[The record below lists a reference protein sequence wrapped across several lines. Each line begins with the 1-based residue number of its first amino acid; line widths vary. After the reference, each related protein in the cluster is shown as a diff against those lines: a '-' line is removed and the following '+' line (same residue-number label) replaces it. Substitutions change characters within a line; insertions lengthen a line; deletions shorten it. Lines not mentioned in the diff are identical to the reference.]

1 MFFDSLDSDGDGAIE
16 PEEVA
21 VFLRNEIGGEQFDT
35 LEEVD
40 EEVGT
45 IMERLDRDHD
55 NGLEMS
61 DMIQYWIKLETLLT
75 AEEVSDWIMYSV
87 QLPSSVGEIF
97 LENGITG
104 YDFLEIVDNGG
115 QVLRSLGVKAS
126 FRNKIVRQMQARM
139 LGIGSSPGLP
149 ERVNV
154 KLENCKAVTLSWEPS
169 TARVFPVH
177 SYRIQRR
184 AINLFGNKEIVG
196 IPAVEEMAD
205 KGDVGGSW
213 EKVYVGSENEFVDAG
228 LETGHNYMYRIQA
241 WNSVGRSGW
250 QTVDITRALK
260 KQGCSTRP
268 SRHQR
273 TTDTKFEAEQDLM
286 SIPKKVVLG
295 FVAAVQIV
303 YHSVKVTL
311 ALFALIAGI
320 RRASAT
326 SSASAKVTLPFLW
339 FWKTLNRMTGKLFGK
354 EWIPKAMLGDKE
366 ALKRQEQMHEEQ
378 MLMNGLRGYERLR
391 KKTDASNDRLKP
403 HNVDVRATF
412 KIEKSCSTGD
422 LTTESL
428 IPRDVVVRNEGGT
441 PNKFPWLSKRKR
453 IGPSAVDNN
462 SQSSL
467 QSLVASTAQ
476 RSRTLKQ
483 KPVDQN
489 SKCSECDKQFR
500 FGRYKHHCCHCMAIF
515 CHKHGRTTHS
525 NFTSCRVPGDCICN
539 SCLRQSGI
547 LTQYSNPPSG
557 HG

>member
-1 MFFDSLDSDGDGAIE
+1 
-16 PEEVA
+16 
-21 VFLRNEIGGEQFDT
+21 
-35 LEEVD
+35 
-40 EEVGT
+40 
-45 IMERLDRDHD
+45 
-55 NGLEMS
+55 
-61 DMIQYWIKLETLLT
+61 
-75 AEEVSDWIMYSV
+75 
-87 QLPSSVGEIF
+87 
-97 LENGITG
+97 
-104 YDFLEIVDNGG
+104 
-115 QVLRSLGVKAS
+115 LRSLGVKAS

-184 AINLFGNKEIVG
+184 AINLFGNEEIVG
-196 IPAVEEMAD
+196 IPAKAVAVEGMAD

-213 EKVYVGSENEFVDAG
+213 EKVYVGGENEFVDAG
-228 LETGHNYMYRIQA
+228 LETGHNYIYRIQA

-250 QTVDITRALK
+250 QTVDITRTLK

-273 TTDTKFEAEQDLM
+273 TTHTKFEAEQELM
-286 SIPKKVVLG
+286 PIPKKVVLG
-295 FVAAVQIV
+295 FVAAVQLV
-303 YHSVKVTL
+303 YHSVKVIL

-366 ALKRQEQMHEEQ
+366 ALKRQTQIHEEQ

-391 KKTDASNDRLKP
+391 KKTDASSDRLQP
-403 HNVDVRATF
+403 NVDVRANFT
-412 KIEKSCSTGD
+412 IEKSCSTGD

-428 IPRDVVVRNEGGT
+428 IPRDVVVRHEGGT

-453 IGPSAVDNN
+453 NGPSAVDNN
-462 SQSSL
+462 SQPSL

-483 KPVDQN
+483 KLYRLNIEPTFSSFTDDHN
-489 SKCSECDKQFR
+489 SKCSECDKR
-500 FGRYKHHCCHCMAIF
+500 FKMGRYKHHCCHCMAVF

-539 SCLRQSGI
+539 SCLRESGI
-547 LTQYSNPPSG
+547 LTQDSNRPSG